1 MKTKIIIDTGTWMKF
16 DELIEE
22 KKISFKFIYYLSQIV
37 NINITHEIEEE
48 LEYFKVD
55 SYQKLKTKIFVVPI
69 LNEDV
74 FKNTIEDGYDLA
86 DSSIIGI
93 ENIDDYIIISEDRPL
108 IEYYSMFKLK
118 IMFFADLI
126 WILLNN
132 GMISKNNAYK
142 IIRSLQELRNLP
154 KKKYQRLKDNIQK
167 F

>member
-1 MKTKIIIDTGTWMKF
+1 MNVKIIFDTGTWMKL

-22 KKISFKFIYYLSQIV
+22 KKISFKFINYLSQITD
-37 NINITHEIEEE
+37 IYITHEIEEE
-48 LEYFKVD
+48 LEYFKVI
-55 SYQKLKTKIFVVPI
+55 SYQKIKTKVFVLPI
-69 LNEDV
+69 SNEDV
-74 FKNTIEDGYDLA
+74 FKNAIEDGYDIA

-93 ENIDDYIIISEDRPL
+93 ESIENYIIISEDRPL

-126 WILLNN
+126 WILLND

-142 IIRSLQELRNLP
+142 IIRSLQKLRNLP
-154 KKKYQRLKDNIQK
+154 KKKCKRLMDNIKK